1 MNIRKQAA
9 LFFTEIDNAKPV
21 GFYNIKIIII
31 IIIIIM
37 IIKIERT
44 LIQLSIHRKSS

>member
-21 GFYNIKIIII
+21 GLYNIK
-31 IIIIIM
+31 IIIIM

-44 LIQLSIHRKSS
+44 LIQPSIHRKSS

>member
-21 GFYNIKIIII
+21 GLYNIKII

>member
-21 GFYNIKIIII
+21 GLYNIKIII